1 MRTLR
6 VRLEITIPDKVT
18 YDEAREWVEFSLYQ
32 TGIST
37 NNPLVNE
44 PFVAVRGSVNIYE
57 SGYESSIIIC
67 E

>member
-6 VRLEITIPDKVT
+6 VRLEITVPDEVT
-18 YDEAREWVEFSLYQ
+18 DDEAREWVEFSLYQ

-44 PFVAVRGSVNIYE
+44 PFVAVRGSVNIYAE
-57 SGYESSIIIC
+57 AYQQQC
-67 E
+67 N